1 MQKLSDIT
9 IGKEYIVKSIDD
21 DELAQKLL
29 EMGCTPGEKI
39 IVERKAPFDD
49 PIAIVVSGFML
60 SIRKEDAEKIIVK
73 KLYKNLVILD

>member
-1 MQKLSDIT
+1 MRKLSDIA
-9 IGKEYIVKSIDD
+9 IGKEYIIDAIND

-39 IVERKAPFDD
+39 MVERKAPFND

-60 SIRKEDAEKIIVK
+60 SLRKEDAQQIIVK
-73 KLYKNLVILD
+73 KL

>member
-9 IGKEYIVKSIDD
+9 IGEEYIVKSIND

-29 EMGCTPGEKI
+29 EMGCTPEEKI

-49 PIAIVVSGFML
+49 PIAIIVSGFML
-60 SIRKEDAEKIIVK
+60 SIRKQDAEKIIVK
-73 KLYKNLVILD
+73 KS

>member
-1 MQKLSDIT
+1 MQKLSDIA
-9 IGKEYIVKSIDD
+9 IGKEYIIDAIND

-39 IVERKAPFDD
+39 MVERKAPFND

-60 SIRKEDAEKIIVK
+60 SLRKQDASKIIVK
-73 KLYKNLVILD
+73 KL

>member
-1 MQKLSDIT
+1 MQKLSDIA
-9 IGKEYIVKSIDD
+9 IGKEYIIDAIND

-39 IVERKAPFDD
+39 MVERKAPFND

-60 SIRKEDAEKIIVK
+60 SLRKEDAQQITVK
-73 KLYKNLVILD
+73 KL

>member
-1 MQKLSDIT
+1 MQKLSDIA
-9 IGKEYIVKSIDD
+9 IGKEYIIDAIND

-39 IVERKAPFDD
+39 MVERKAPFND

-60 SIRKEDAEKIIVK
+60 SLRKEDAQQIIVK
-73 KLYKNLVILD
+73 KL